1 MRRLKNTTRKVT
13 DLAFIDVSGRIARCL
28 IDLSSQPEAM
38 ILPNGRQIRITRQ
51 EIGRIVGCSR
61 EMVGRVLKTL
71 EEQGMIETDGKAI
84 LIFDV
89 TPEETDVSL
98 DKDDDEE

>member
-1 MRRLKNTTRKVT
+1 

-71 EEQGMIETDGKAI
+71 EDQGMIQTDGKAI
-84 LIFDV
+84 LIFDSSL
-89 TPEETDVSL
+89 EETPVTDE
-98 DKDDDEE
+98 DYDDEE

>member
-1 MRRLKNTTRKVT
+1 VRRLKNTTRKVT

-28 IDLSSQPEAM
+28 IDLSAQPEAM

-71 EEQGMIETDGKAI
+71 EEQGMIQTEGKAI
-84 LIFDV
+84 LIFD
-89 TPEETDVSL
+89 TSLDDAAFPEEEF
-98 DKDDDEE
+98 DDEE

>member
-1 MRRLKNTTRKVT
+1 
-13 DLAFIDVSGRIARCL
+13 
-28 IDLSSQPEAM
+28 M

-84 LIFDV
+84 LIFDASLEAV
-89 TPEETDVSL
+89 NAAEEDF
-98 DKDDDEE
+98 DDADDE

>member
-1 MRRLKNTTRKVT
+1 M
-13 DLAFIDVSGRIARCL
+13 
-28 IDLSSQPEAM
+28 
-38 ILPNGRQIRITRQ
+38 GRQIRITRQ

-84 LIFDV
+84 FD
-89 TPEETDVSL
+89 L
-98 DKDDDEE
+98 

>member
-1 MRRLKNTTRKVT
+1 M
-13 DLAFIDVSGRIARCL
+13 F
-28 IDLSSQPEAM
+28 
-38 ILPNGRQIRITRQ
+38 LPNGRQIRITRQ

-89 TPEETDVSL
+89 TMEESSFVE
-98 DKDDDEE
+98 DDNQEDA

>member
-1 MRRLKNTTRKVT
+1 
-13 DLAFIDVSGRIARCL
+13 L

-71 EEQGMIETDGKAI
+71 EDQGMIQTDGKAI
-84 LIFDV
+84 LIFDASL
-89 TPEETDVSL
+89 EENTVS
-98 DKDDDEE
+98 DDDYDDEE